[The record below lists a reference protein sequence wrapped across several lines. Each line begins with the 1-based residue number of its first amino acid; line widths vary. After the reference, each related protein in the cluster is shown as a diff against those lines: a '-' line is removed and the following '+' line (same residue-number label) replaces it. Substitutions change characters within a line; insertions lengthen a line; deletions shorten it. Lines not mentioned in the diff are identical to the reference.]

1 MNVFLYFLQTFTI
14 NFYFQC
20 LIRHGQVVMCCL
32 IRTPEMITQIQE
44 TTTSGNTKII
54 IENFKKSEGMLF
66 TLEKSSIEIDNTVNI
81 ICLIF
86 NILKK

>member
-1 MNVFLYFLQTFTI
+1 MFN
-14 NFYFQC
+14 
-20 LIRHGQVVMCCL
+20 
-32 IRTPEMITQIQE
+32 RTWPSNYVLFNKNSRMITQIQE

-86 NILKK
+86 NILK

>member
-1 MNVFLYFLQTFTI
+1 MNVFLYFLQTFSI

-20 LIRHGQVVMCCL
+20 LIRHGQVVMCCS

-66 TLEKSSIEIDNTVNI
+66 TSEKSSFEIDNTVNI

-86 NILKK
+86 NILK

>member
-1 MNVFLYFLQTFTI
+1 MI
-14 NFYFQC
+14 G
-20 LIRHGQVVMCCL
+20 HGKVVMCCL

-54 IENFKKSEGMLF
+54 IENFKKSEGMVF
-66 TLEKSSIEIDNTVNI
+66 TSEKSSIEIDNTVNI

-86 NILKK
+86 KYQSITIIQIIITKLKNVNF

>member
-20 LIRHGQVVMCCL
+20 LIEHGQVVMCCL

-66 TLEKSSIEIDNTVNI
+66 TSEKSSIEIDNTVNI

-86 NILKK
+86 NILK

>member
-1 MNVFLYFLQTFTI
+1 MNFFLYFLQKFII

-20 LIRHGQVVMCCL
+20 LIGHGQVIMCCF

-66 TLEKSSIEIDNTVNI
+66 TSEKSSIEIDNTVNI

-86 NILKK
+86 NILK

>member
-1 MNVFLYFLQTFTI
+1 MFSFIFYKHLQLT
-14 NFYFQC
+14 FYFQC
-20 LIRHGQVVMCCL
+20 LIGHGQVVMFCL

-66 TLEKSSIEIDNTVNI
+66 TSEKSSIEIDNTVNI

-86 NILKK
+86 NILK

>member
-14 NFYFQC
+14 NFYFQY
-20 LIRHGQVVMCCL
+20 LIGHGQVIMCCL
-32 IRTPEMITQIQE
+32 IRTPEMITQIQG

-86 NILKK
+86 NILK